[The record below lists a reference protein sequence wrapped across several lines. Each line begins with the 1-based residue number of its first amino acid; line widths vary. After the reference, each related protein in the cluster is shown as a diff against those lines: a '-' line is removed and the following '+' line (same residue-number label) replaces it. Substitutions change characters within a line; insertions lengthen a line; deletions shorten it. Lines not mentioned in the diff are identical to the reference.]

1 MFRTD
6 FGDQSYNYE
15 RLQSDLKLKLEKEK
29 AMVERDLKNSMR
41 LLEERLLK
49 EKRAE
54 IELIETGHREDS
66 MKMMESQRI
75 SINAL
80 KTKLEDNL
88 ERQIKQ
94 LDQEHQDALEL
105 LQMRYES

>member
-1 MFRTD
+1 MKCTLFIDPER
-6 FGDQSYNYE
+6 FEAKIGKRESYGGA
-15 RLQSDLKLKLEKEK
+15 RS
-29 AMVERDLKNSMR
+29 KNSMR

-54 IELIETGHREDS
+54 IELIETGHRDDS

-80 KTKLEDNL
+80 KFEN
-88 ERQIKQ
+88 QF
-94 LDQEHQDALEL
+94 LD
-105 LQMRYES
+105 SNS